1 MENKNTNTKEKQMDK
16 SSNLETATKLL
27 EVAQSNI
34 ASALAILSENGV
46 SIESKVFNSPKKS
59 SVNTATKKV
68 VEEGEFVEGVFDG
81 QSMIDAEGKKYPV
94 QANYAS
100 KSKLVAG
107 DILKLTIMPD
117 GRFLY
122 KQIGPVDRKNVIGIL
137 HQDGGHSYVMA
148 NGKKYNVLLA
158 SVTYF
163 KAEPGDEVTII
174 IPANEDTDWA
184 CIENVLTA

>member
-1 MENKNTNTKEKQMDK
+1 MENKNTNTKEKQMSK
-16 SSNLETATKLL
+16 NANLETALQLL

-34 ASALAILSENGV
+34 ASALAILSDNKISV
-46 SIESKVFNSPKKS
+46 SASRPTKLFTPAK
-59 SVNTATKKV
+59 NTGKV
-68 VEEGEFVEGVFDG
+68 VPEEEGEFIEGVFDG

-107 DILKLTIMPD
+107 DILKLTILPD

-122 KQIGPVDRKNVIGIL
+122 KQIGPVERKNIIGIL
-137 HQDGGHSYVMA
+137 SQDSGHHFVMA

-163 KAEPGDEVTII
+163 KAKPSDEVTII
-174 IPANEDTDWA
+174 VPANEDSDWA